1 METVEHTKP
10 APRRRKAAAPAVEAV
25 AETPAKRVRRTKAQ
39 IEADNAA
46 LLAKAQQNAR
56 GKRVKII
63 LEEGD
68 HIPPTGAPFGH
79 NGDVIVI
86 VPGEPVEIPE
96 KFMHVIN
103 DCVMSS
109 PIVDPATKQ
118 VVGFRDRL
126 RYPYRRLD

>member
-1 METVEHTKP
+1 MENVEQTKP
-10 APRRRKAAAPAVEAV
+10 APRRRKATATPVEAV
-25 AETPAKRVRRTKAQ
+25 AEAPKRIRRTKAQ

-46 LLAKAQQNAR
+46 LLAKATQNAR
-56 GKRVKII
+56 GKRIKII

-68 HIPPTGAPFGH
+68 HIPPTGAPFSH

-96 KFMHVIN
+96 KFMNVIN

-109 PIVDPATKQ
+109 PIVDPSSKQ
-118 VVGFRDRL
+118 VVGYRDRL